1 MDERLLQVKTPAF
14 VIDQE
19 KLLNNLLILK
29 EVQDDTGC
37 RILLAQK
44 CFSTYSLYELM
55 GKYLAGTTASG
66 LYEAKLGSIMGKE
79 NHVFSP
85 AYKDEDMD
93 ELLKICDHIV
103 FNSFSQW
110 IHFKEKCLKAKMSR
124 SIEFGLRINPEC
136 STQEGHAIY
145 DPCSPFSRMGI
156 TLKEFEKGVASYGL
170 HGIDGLHFHTLC
182 EQNADDLEIT
192 LNAVFD
198 KFGKYLKEMK
208 WLNIGGGHH
217 ITRKDY
223 NISLL
228 KKCIKMAQDD
238 YGLNVILEPGEAV
251 ALDAGYM
258 VSTVLDIVHNGIDI
272 AIMDT
277 SAACHMPD
285 IIEMPYTPQ
294 IFGGRIADK
303 DDFNNISFDSGNI
316 ESQKSHDQY
325 LYRLAGPTCLAGDV
339 IGDYILYSPLNIGD
353 KVIFKDMAIYTMVKT
368 NTFNGMPL
376 PDIVNM
382 TKEGPKT
389 IRKFNYEDFK
399 NRL

>member
-66 LYEAKLGSIMGKE
+66 IYEAKLGSIMGKE

-124 SIEFGLRINPEC
+124 PIEFGLRINPEC

-170 HGIDGLHFHTLC
+170 HGIDGLHFHT
-182 EQNADDLEIT
+182 
-192 LNAVFD
+192 
-198 KFGKYLKEMK
+198 
-208 WLNIGGGHH
+208 
-217 ITRKDY
+217 
-223 NISLL
+223 
-228 KKCIKMAQDD
+228 
-238 YGLNVILEPGEAV
+238 
-251 ALDAGYM
+251 
-258 VSTVLDIVHNGIDI
+258 
-272 AIMDT
+272 
-277 SAACHMPD
+277 
-285 IIEMPYTPQ
+285 
-294 IFGGRIADK
+294 
-303 DDFNNISFDSGNI
+303 
-316 ESQKSHDQY
+316 
-325 LYRLAGPTCLAGDV
+325 
-339 IGDYILYSPLNIGD
+339 
-353 KVIFKDMAIYTMVKT
+353 
-368 NTFNGMPL
+368 
-376 PDIVNM
+376 
-382 TKEGPKT
+382 
-389 IRKFNYEDFK
+389 
-399 NRL
+399 